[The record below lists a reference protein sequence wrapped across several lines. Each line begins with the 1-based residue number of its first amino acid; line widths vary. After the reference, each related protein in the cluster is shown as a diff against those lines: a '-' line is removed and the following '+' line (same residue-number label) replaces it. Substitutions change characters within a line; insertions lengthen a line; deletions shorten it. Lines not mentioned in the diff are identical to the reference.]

1 MITLSHVYKTFVADQ
16 HVLQN
21 LQLQVEKEDLVFLM
35 GPSGAGKTTLF
46 RIMTGFE
53 KVSSG
58 SVKINGFEINNLN
71 SRQMAA
77 FRRSIGVVFQDFRLL
92 SDRTVFENVALPL
105 QILKLN
111 RWDIVER
118 VEKIIRRVGLAKKIN
133 ENPSYLSGGEK
144 QRVAIARALVHD
156 PKLIIADEP
165 TGNLDWKLS
174 AEIMDLFREANAQGT
189 TLIIATHDQELVKKE
204 PRKRVIKIEKGQI
217 YENGGKQPC
226 GQFFAPLREAGLN
239 IL

>member
-1 MITLSHVYKTFVADQ
+1 MISLSHVYKTFVADQ

-21 LQLQVEKEDLVFLM
+21 LQLEVSKGEFVFLM

-46 RIMTGFE
+46 KIMTGFE

-58 SVKINGFEINNLN
+58 SVKINGFELDSLS
-71 SRQMAA
+71 SRQMAL

-92 SDRTVFENVALPL
+92 YDRSVFENVALPL
-105 QILKLN
+105 QVLGAN
-111 RWDIVER
+111 RWEIVER
-118 VEKIIRRVGLAKKIN
+118 VEKILRKVGLGKKLN

-144 QRVAIARALVHD
+144 QRVAIARALVHQ
-156 PKLIIADEP
+156 PLLVIADEP

-174 AEIMDLFREANAQGT
+174 SEIMSLFRDENNKGT
-189 TLIIATHDQELVKKE
+189 TLLIATHDQEIVKNE
-204 PRKRVIKIEKGQI
+204 NQKRLIKIES
-217 YENGGKQPC
+217 GKIFESGEQQPC
-226 GQFFAPLREAGLN
+226 GQYFAPLKEAGLS

>member
-1 MITLSHVYKTFVADQ
+1 ML
-16 HVLQN
+16 
-21 LQLQVEKEDLVFLM
+21 FLM

-46 RIMTGFE
+46 KIMTGFE

-58 SVKINGFEINNLN
+58 SVTINNFEINQLS
-71 SRQMAA
+71 SRQMAL

-92 SDRTVFENVALPL
+92 NDRTVFENVALPL

-111 RWDIVER
+111 KWDTLEKVES
-118 VEKIIRRVGLAKKIN
+118 ILNRVGLSKKMS
-133 ENPSYLSGGEK
+133 ENPEHLSGGEK
-144 QRVAIARALVHD
+144 QRVAIARAMVHS

-174 AEIMDLFREANAQGT
+174 GEIMQLFREANQNGT
-189 TLIIATHDQELVKKE
+189 TMIIATHDQELVKNE
-204 PRKRVIKIEKGQI
+204 VNKRVVKIESGRV
-217 YENGGKQPC
+217 YEDGGKQPC
-226 GQFFAPLREAGLN
+226 GQFFAPLSEAGLS